1 MNLVYPDVYLNRE
14 QVDGRPQDT
23 HHAMTRLIKGPGT
36 DVLENEYVY
45 AEPSISFDDLATKYG
60 LSRSNIAAKARV
72 GQWTKKRED
81 FRRRL
86 REETRAALA
95 ERWAEFQTA
104 NYERLMKMAAAYLD
118 QYQAALEAGDIK
130 VSTRDMLGIAAM
142 MRTYLSDMTEQPVS
156 DPKTVNLDGEEI
168 DPSDADAVI
177 AQVRRLMAGGGDDG
191 APGSSAG
198 DAAEGAAGE
207 GEG

>member
-1 MNLVYPDVYLNRE
+1 
-14 QVDGRPQDT
+14 
-23 HHAMTRLIKGPGT
+23 MTRLVKGPGT

-45 AEPSISFDDLATKYG
+45 AEPSVSFDDLATKYG

-86 REETRAALA
+86 REETRAAMA
-95 ERWAEFQTA
+95 ERWSEFQTA

-118 QYQAALEAGDIK
+118 QYQKALDEGEIK

-142 MRTYLSDMTEQPVS
+142 MRTYLTDMTEQPAV
-156 DPKTVNLDGEEI
+156 DPRLVNPDDDEI
-168 DPSDADAVI
+168 DPENAAEAI
-177 AQVRRLMAGGGDDG
+177 IKIRQLMAGGGN
-191 APGSSAG
+191 GSKPRPPAG
-198 DAAEGAAGE
+198 DAEEGTASAGE
-207 GEG
+207 G